1 MKKYIV
7 RSNNKD
13 WYVHISKTEGLSLT
27 GCAEIAYKFSG
38 IEDAEEKAKEI
49 NVTVVTD
56 KGEISHAVLKD
67 GKESF
72 AYKTFKNGYGH
83 TE

>member
-7 RSNNKD
+7 RSNDKN

-49 NVTVVTD
+49 ND
-56 KGEISHAVLKD
+56 NPL
-67 GKESF
+67 
-72 AYKTFKNGYGH
+72 FKNYKM
-83 TE
+83 EVEVIE

>member
-1 MKKYIV
+1 MKKYYIV
-7 RSNNKD
+7 RSSNKD

-49 NVTVVTD
+49 ND
-56 KGEISHAVLKD
+56 NPL
-67 GKESF
+67 
-72 AYKTFKNGYGH
+72 FKNYKMEVEGIK
-83 TE
+83 